1 MLRFCMSSISFP
13 GYAVRELLFLE
24 NKFRAMFGE
33 IGSVRNKADEVS
45 LQILALFRESISEI
59 HLNEPESVSDYFKP
73 EYSHYIVVHTPLDI
87 RFPEKREEWNMRFC
101 RDVGVSVVECVVA
114 ETDRIYV

>member
-1 MLRFCMSSISFP
+1 
-13 GYAVRELLFLE
+13 
-24 NKFRAMFGE
+24 MFGE

-87 RFPEKREEWNMRFC
+87 RFPEKREYQLWN
-101 RDVGVSVVECVVA
+101 VL
-114 ETDRIYV
+114 